1 MSSRINAARQSANH
15 GEPRVSKLVGELF
28 RRFRPVMGGAAR
40 ACRLICVLAASSAR
54 KLSTSLCSTSKRNL
68 VFVWFGTR
76 RFFRR
81 RAGLPALSGRLGPSW
96 RPTSEQLHVLGHHA
110 QARSLLSG
118 LLVVPTVHL

>member
-1 MSSRINAARQSANH
+1 MLSAMQAS
-15 GEPRVSKLVGELF
+15 VAF
-28 RRFRPVMGGAAR
+28 IGGRCGA
-40 ACRLICVLAASSAR
+40 LAALPR
-54 KLSTSLCSTSKRNL
+54 YGTRRGRRVYKKTLKRNL

-76 RFFRR
+76 RFFGR
-81 RAGLPALSGRLGPSW
+81 RAGLPALSSGLGTSW